1 MFIKNSIYQNHINNE
16 AMTTI
21 DKNMNTDYR
30 DERIEM
36 MITGWFQKALYEKRR
51 GRSQRSLYLRTLQK
65 ITSEPQE
72 LGFFLDGD
80 SLGYSPDIEVQDV
93 KSGFF
98 SSLAANH
105 LSNAQPKKRMAICL
119 LGFSMGAL
127 GVGAYLSFNAR
138 ETFGETLYH
147 QQNAQPETVA
157 EKIVYSAQNS
167 QKYELPQIF
176 SLDDQPPS
184 YALQDTTQGGISP

>member
-1 MFIKNSIYQNHINNE
+1 
-16 AMTTI
+16 MTTI

-105 LSNAQPKKRMAICL
+105 LSNSQPKKRMAICL
-119 LGFSMGAL
+119 LGFSL
-127 GVGAYLSFNAR
+127 GGYLGFNAG

-147 QQNAQPETVA
+147 KQNAQQEKVA
-157 EKIVYSAQNS
+157 EKIVYSAQNF
-167 QKYELPQIF
+167 QNYELPQIS
-176 SLDDQPPS
+176 SLDDQPTS